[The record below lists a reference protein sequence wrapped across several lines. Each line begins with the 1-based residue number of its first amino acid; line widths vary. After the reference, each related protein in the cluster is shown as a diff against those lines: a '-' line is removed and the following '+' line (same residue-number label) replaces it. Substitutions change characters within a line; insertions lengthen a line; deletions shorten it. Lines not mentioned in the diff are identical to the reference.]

1 MIFIYREWDAFC
13 KELQAKGIH
22 SVTAC
27 SVLSE
32 QPQHRFLVLKHDVE
46 TDVQRAY
53 QLALIEAKYGHT
65 GTYYV
70 QA

>member
-1 MIFIYREWDAFC
+1 MIFICREWDAFC
-13 KELQAKGIH
+13 KELQVKGIY
-22 SVTAC
+22 SVTTC